1 MGNNKKHECGHISDS
16 SGRDY
21 IVTCQTTRKKRLRK
35 KSGCSVQGMQE
46 GLKFKNKYILSWIG
60 RVSEREP

>member
-1 MGNNKKHECGHISDS
+1 MGNDKKHEYGHISDN

-21 IVTCQTTRKKRLRK
+21 FVTCQTTRKKRLRK

-46 GLKFKNKYILSWIG
+46 GLKFKNKYILS
-60 RVSEREP
+60 